1 MKRRRNINSWRL
13 GICRFN
19 VVWNATIDWI
29 SVSADIAL
37 KILGWLTVYNGRI
50 RLSHKNFGG
59 GAAHTIGLL
68 AATLCGS
75 RPGVQS
81 ASLIMTTRKL

>member
-59 GAAHTIGLL
+59 GVAHGIKFRPRRRVAA
-68 AATLCGS
+68 AQWSTLIS
-75 RPGVQS
+75 QS
-81 ASLIMTTRKL
+81 YP